1 MSHVLA
7 LLLNLGVQCRDGL
20 ALLVHVGGQCRDGL
34 ALRVY
39 SGVQSS
45 DLVVDLM
52 PSEAQRL
59 EEVYTDEP
67 RPTGCPSKA
76 IEPIATNPEARL
88 RSNTQR
94 RSMAKR
100 ADIAPFRTVAAFC
113 VDV

>member
-7 LLLNLGVQCRDGL
+7 LLLNLGVQCLDGL
-20 ALLVHVGGQCRDGL
+20 ALLVHVGGQCRDGLALLGDGL

-59 EEVYTDEP
+59 EEVYYM
-67 RPTGCPSKA
+67 G
-76 IEPIATNPEARL
+76 
-88 RSNTQR
+88 
-94 RSMAKR
+94 
-100 ADIAPFRTVAAFC
+100 
-113 VDV
+113 

>member
-7 LLLNLGVQCRDGL
+7 LLLNLGVQCLDGLALLVHVGGQCRDGL

-59 EEVYTDEP
+59 EVYYIHGL
-67 RPTGCPSKA
+67 TGMHSVQDSHSPGC
-76 IEPIATNPEARL
+76 
-88 RSNTQR
+88 
-94 RSMAKR
+94 
-100 ADIAPFRTVAAFC
+100 
-113 VDV
+113 

>member
-7 LLLNLGVQCRDGL
+7 LLLNLGVQCLDGL
-20 ALLVHVGGQCRDGL
+20 ALLVHIGGQLVHVGGQCRDGL

-59 EEVYTDEP
+59 EVYYIHGL
-67 RPTGCPSKA
+67 TGMHSVQDSHSPGC
-76 IEPIATNPEARL
+76 
-88 RSNTQR
+88 
-94 RSMAKR
+94 
-100 ADIAPFRTVAAFC
+100 
-113 VDV
+113 

>member
-7 LLLNLGVQCRDGL
+7 LLLNLGGQCRDGLALLVHVGL

-59 EEVYTDEP
+59 EVYYIHGL
-67 RPTGCPSKA
+67 TGMHSVQDSHSPGWRC
-76 IEPIATNPEARL
+76 L
-88 RSNTQR
+88 
-94 RSMAKR
+94 
-100 ADIAPFRTVAAFC
+100 
-113 VDV
+113 